1 MITFFE
7 IVLRLYYAQFSST
20 GLWMHAPIPE
30 SPNAVTPVAYH
41 MAVLDISLLVL
52 RIFKYECIDLY
63 L

>member
-1 MITFFE
+1 
-7 IVLRLYYAQFSST
+7 
-20 GLWMHAPIPE
+20 MHAPIPE